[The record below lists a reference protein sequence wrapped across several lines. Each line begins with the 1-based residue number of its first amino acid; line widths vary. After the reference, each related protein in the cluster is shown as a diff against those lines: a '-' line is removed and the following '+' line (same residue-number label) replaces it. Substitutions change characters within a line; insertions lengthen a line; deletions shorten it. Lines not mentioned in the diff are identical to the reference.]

1 MATEPVVGGGVVHVG
16 QPLVADSLDE
26 LIAGAT
32 DRVGVRSSD
41 AKSGARFETLRL
53 DGQPCFLKVLS
64 AEDDWIM
71 RVTGNT
77 TNWEFQVWRSGI
89 YQQWPE
95 SIDHTILGMALEGTG
110 RDARLSILMT
120 DCSSDLVPPGDALL
134 PEQHHLDLVDHMAAM
149 HARFLGW
156 KDEIGL
162 ADPAHRYRWFA
173 PEIIAP
179 ELEVADV
186 PGPVA
191 AAHQGWA
198 LLPERAPELDRL
210 ARSVQD
216 DPQALVDALSST
228 PSTFVGGDWKLG
240 NLGRRPDGRT
250 ILVDQAY
257 PGEAPPCWDLTWHL
271 ALNRARIPIS
281 KEATIAH
288 YRDRLEHHGVD
299 TATWFERQ
307 LGLTLLGMASLFAWE
322 KALGDEVELAWWQQ
336 AALDGAQWL

>member
-1 MATEPVVGGGVVHVG
+1 VSTEIAA
-16 QPLVADSLDE
+16 PLVAASLDE
-26 LIAGAT
+26 LVAGAT
-32 DRVGVRSSD
+32 DRVAVRSSD

-53 DGQPCFLKVLS
+53 DGQACFLKVLT

-77 TNWEFQVWRSGI
+77 TNWEFQVWRAGI
-89 YQQWPE
+89 YQQLPE
-95 SIDHTILGMALEGTG
+95 CIDHTILGMALEGTG
-110 RDARLSILMT
+110 PSARLSILMT
-120 DCSSDLVPPGDALL
+120 DCSSDLVPPGEAPL

-156 KDEIGL
+156 RDEIGL
-162 ADPAHRYRWFA
+162 ADPAHRYLYFA
-173 PEIIAP
+173 PETIAP

-191 AAHQGWA
+191 AAEQGWA
-198 LLPERAPELDRL
+198 LLPERAPRLHTL
-210 ARSVQD
+210 ARSVHH
-216 DPQALVDALSST
+216 DPQALVDALSTT

-240 NLGRRPDGRT
+240 NIGRRPDGRT

-257 PGEAPPCWDLTWHL
+257 PGAAPPCSDLTWHL

-299 TATWFERQ
+299 TAGWFERQ
-307 LGLTLLGMASLFAWE
+307 LGLSLLGTASLFAWE
-322 KALGDEVELAWWQQ
+322 KALGDQAELEWWEQ

>member
-1 MATEPVVGGGVVHVG
+1 
-16 QPLVADSLDE
+16 
-26 LIAGAT
+26 
-32 DRVGVRSSD
+32 
-41 AKSGARFETLRL
+41 
-53 DGQPCFLKVLS
+53 
-64 AEDDWIM
+64 
-71 RVTGNT
+71 
-77 TNWEFQVWRSGI
+77 
-89 YQQWPE
+89 
-95 SIDHTILGMALEGTG
+95 
-110 RDARLSILMT
+110 MT

-156 KDEIGL
+156 RDEIGL
-162 ADPAHRYRWFA
+162 ADPAHRFLYFA
-173 PEIIAP
+173 PETIAP
-179 ELEVADV
+179 ELEAADV

-191 AAHQGWA
+191 AADQGWA
-198 LLPERAPELDRL
+198 LLPERAPRLDRL
-210 ARSVQD
+210 ARSVQH
-216 DPQALVDALSST
+216 DPQALVDALSTT

-240 NLGRRPDGRT
+240 NIGRRPDGRT

-299 TATWFERQ
+299 TADWFERQ

-322 KALGDEVELAWWQQ
+322 KALGDQDELDWWER
-336 AALDGAQWL
+336 AAVDGAQWL

>member
-1 MATEPVVGGGVVHVG
+1 VATDVA
-16 QPLVADSLDE
+16 PLVADSLDE

-32 DRVGVRSSD
+32 DRFEVRSSD
-41 AKSGARFETLRL
+41 AKSGARFETLRV
-53 DGQPCFLKVLS
+53 DGQPCFLKVLT

-77 TNWEFQVWRSGI
+77 TNWEFQVWRAGI
-89 YQQWPE
+89 YQQFPE
-95 SIDHTILGMALEGTG
+95 CIDHTILGMALVGTG
-110 RDARLSILMT
+110 PSAQLSILMT
-120 DCSSDLVPPGDALL
+120 DCSDDLVPPGDALL
-134 PEQHHLDLVDHMAAM
+134 PELHHLDLVDHMAAM

-156 KDEIGL
+156 RDEIGL
-162 ADPAHRYRWFA
+162 ADPARRFLYFA
-173 PEIIAP
+173 PETIAP
-179 ELEVADV
+179 ELAVAEV

-198 LLPERAPELDRL
+198 LLPERAPQLDRL
-210 ARSVQD
+210 ARSVQN
-216 DPQALVDALSST
+216 DPQALVDALSTT

-240 NLGRRPDGRT
+240 NIGRRPDGRT

-257 PGEAPPCWDLTWHL
+257 PGAAPPCWDLTWHL

-299 TATWFERQ
+299 TADWFERQ

-322 KALGDEVELAWWQQ
+322 KALGDQDELDWWER